1 MNFFPSRKPHPMPSV
16 PRDGEI
22 YRNAGVGF
30 EFEEFGIVFET
41 PNPNQAYYPEDYKR
55 DADPVLLC
63 FHVLVTLNVTF
74 ISPHLPPPTLKKES
88 II

>member
-1 MNFFPSRKPHPMPSV
+1 MLRPGRSARGTS
-16 PRDGEI
+16 RDGEI
-22 YRNAGVGF
+22 YRNAGEGF
-30 EFEEFGIVFET
+30 ELEEFGIVFET

-74 ISPHLPPPTLKKES
+74 ILMALLIYLTGVRVQWDRF
-88 II
+88 

>member
-1 MNFFPSRKPHPMPSV
+1 MPSV

-30 EFEEFGIVFET
+30 EFEEFGIVFERCIT
-41 PNPNQAYYPEDYKR
+41 NPNPNQAYYPEDYER

-74 ISPHLPPPTLKKES
+74 ILMALLIYLTGVRVQWDRF
-88 II
+88 